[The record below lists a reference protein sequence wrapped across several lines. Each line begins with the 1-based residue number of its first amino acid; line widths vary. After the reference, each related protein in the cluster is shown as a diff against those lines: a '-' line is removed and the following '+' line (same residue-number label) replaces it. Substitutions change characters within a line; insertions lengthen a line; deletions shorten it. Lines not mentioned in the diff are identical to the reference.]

1 MFSDEQQMAI
11 HQIIPRGTRNYYI
24 REKNGRYLGVNR
36 ENANAPT
43 LVAKAKAERFQVT
56 LNKDMRMTIAWINGL
71 KLVALRGDGPTGGIL
86 VAKFSSEGVGVITV
100 FEPLVLPDG
109 GGLALRTVDNSA
121 CLGSSEAGF
130 TFEEI
135 M

>member
-1 MFSDEQQMAI
+1 MAI

-56 LNKDMRMTIAWINGL
+56 LNKDMQMTIAWINGE

-86 VAKFSSEGVGVITV
+86 VAKFSEGDGVITV

-109 GGLALRTVDNSA
+109 GGLALRTVYESA

-135 M
+135 V